1 MTDQLAYFDFGK
13 ISLNLNVHLIPN
25 SLCVTLACFQH
36 TPQPTSSVI
45 EKDVSPGN
53 VFGDVMR
60 RQFFDMPRVAG
71 QDRKEESEIR
81 KLIQNAAAHTVSLMT
96 SRRFPSAHEV
106 ETGVFYKDVTSEHP
120 DTDTF
125 QPKTLI
131 DSPSKSNVVNDA
143 DLIFSFEA
151 SLNGFIFS
159 LVDSEPSEIAVL
171 LLSSIEVFA
180 KWNKLRTKDAVIGIN
195 VGWLQVD
202 NHCPGAPYPVAVYPE
217 GKMREKVDD
226 NSNEKIL
233 NSPFLCIQM
242 AFAPKHSTGISVS
255 LLHCFISLLTHL

>member
-1 MTDQLAYFDFGK
+1 LP
-13 ISLNLNVHLIPN
+13 L
-25 SLCVTLACFQH
+25 TLACFQH

-60 RQFFDMPRVAG
+60 RQFFDMPRVAV
-71 QDRKEESEIR
+71 QERKEESEIR
-81 KLIQNAAAHTVSLMT
+81 KLIQNAAAHTVSLMS
-96 SRRFPSAHEV
+96 SRRFPSVHEV
-106 ETGVFYKDVTSEHP
+106 ETGVFYDHFTAEHP
-120 DTDTF
+120 DIDTL
-125 QPKTLI
+125 QPKTSI
-131 DSPSKSNVVNDA
+131 DSLSKSTVVNEA

-171 LLSSIEVFA
+171 LFSSIEILA

-195 VGWLQVD
+195 IGWLQVD

-217 GKMREKVDD
+217 GKIREKVDD
-226 NSNEKIL
+226 VSNEKIL
-233 NSPFLCIQM
+233 NGPFLSIQM

-255 LLHCFISLLTHL
+255 VLHFFIYLLTILYTV